1 MDMSFAN
8 QALCAEH
15 IAKHHKDMALAVH
28 DVPQEIDREVARL
41 KLQAMGV
48 SIDTL
53 TEEQQKY
60 LASWESGPHNHGPEH
75 ALPTRA
81 QRAQQRRQ
89 PAQRA
94 VEQQDSGVS

>member
-28 DVPQEIDREVARL
+28 DVPQEIDRESRASSCRRW
-41 KLQAMGV
+41 GW

-60 LASWESGPHNHGPEH
+60 LASWESG
-75 ALPTRA
+75 TT
-81 QRAQQRRQ
+81 
-89 PAQRA
+89 
-94 VEQQDSGVS
+94 